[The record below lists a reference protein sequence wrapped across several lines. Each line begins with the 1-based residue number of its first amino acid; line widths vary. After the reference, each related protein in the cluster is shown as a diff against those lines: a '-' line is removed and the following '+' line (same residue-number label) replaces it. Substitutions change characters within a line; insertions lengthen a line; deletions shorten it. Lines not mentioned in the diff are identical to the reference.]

1 MTTSGTISLAYVHYK
16 IDVNLAFQQVLVV
29 STGDQTHDRHRS
41 PDTAN
46 VTDVLM
52 QNCHRCPE
60 R

>member
-1 MTTSGTISLAYVHYK
+1 V
-16 IDVNLAFQQVLVV
+16 DVNLAFQQVLVV